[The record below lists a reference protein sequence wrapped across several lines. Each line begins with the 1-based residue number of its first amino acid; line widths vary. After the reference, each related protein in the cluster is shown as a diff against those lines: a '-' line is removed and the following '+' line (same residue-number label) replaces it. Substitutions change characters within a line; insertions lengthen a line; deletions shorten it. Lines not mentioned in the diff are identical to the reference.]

1 LFSNRADSIT
11 RTSSLRGTGSGTE
24 IEIGKAFAARL
35 LSKIRAL
42 PENRRGLIPA
52 DGFYEWRTIGGMK
65 IPFSIGMKN
74 DSPFAFAGLW
84 EGWKDPTTANWLR
97 TCTIITG
104 DPNELV
110 GQIHTRM
117 PVILPK
123 EHHARWLGETFLS
136 ISVLEQWR

>member
-1 LFSNRADSIT
+1 MFSNRADSIT

-65 IPFSIGMKN
+65 IPFSIGMKD
-74 DSPFAFAGLW
+74 DSPFVFAPAFG
-84 EGWKDPTTANWLR
+84 KDGKIQRQTSGGHRRICSKTHSKL
-97 TCTIITG
+97 
-104 DPNELV
+104 
-110 GQIHTRM
+110 
-117 PVILPK
+117 
-123 EHHARWLGETFLS
+123 
-136 ISVLEQWR
+136 